1 MTELSS
7 PAAVLEIGTA
17 APWVRKWSSLPWVR
31 GPLWDGFWMLSA
43 LWLAPIVLLL
53 ARGYSNP
60 ESSPLDLLYFGLT
73 ALFWIGH
80 RLSST
85 YLAYCTEAYRP
96 LLRAQP
102 IRFVVLPLFVTAGCF
117 GLFLPADSVL
127 PWTREERL
135 IGLAIIDYACVTYH
149 FAAQH
154 FGALSL
160 YRSRAERSS
169 CIHTRRLDRFFA
181 LTVGGALVFV
191 ADILAGAV
199 AYQDQWVDRWFPAWI
214 VSAENGIRGGA
225 MFALLGITA
234 ITLFAELR
242 MPQWSLPRVLYIVG
256 LAVMVGLALR
266 PRSLFLFLVI
276 WTSQHWILATGL
288 ASQTPSAE
296 SAPTTGVVRRF
307 FHGLNVRPWAVVL
320 FLISLSLVLLPIFE
334 VEANRETGTFYGD
347 RIFGALATQL
357 RTSTWVPVLL
367 ALGFATGFIH
377 YLLDRSVYRMS
388 DPQVRAAA
396 SGLVR
401 NPSRI
406 SRRKSTRKLA
416 LILVAMLVSVS
427 SLHAQSGTPAVA
439 QQPPPKAIYTPKPV
453 YRPEW
458 AKQGLTGK
466 GVVLLTIDQQTGKVT
481 GARMLQSTGN
491 KQLDGAALEAY
502 SQWRFQPGTGSQVK
516 IPIEFASRPKPLA
529 PKRTASQPAI
539 LYPLLILLGFGVAVI
554 AMRTRRRSAR

>member
-1 MTELSS
+1 MAELSS
-7 PAAVLEIGTA
+7 PAAVTGIGTA
-17 APWVRKWSSLPWVR
+17 APWVRKWSSSWVR
-31 GPLWDGFWMLSA
+31 GPAWDGFWMLSA
-43 LWLAPIVLLL
+43 LWLAPIILWL
-53 ARGYSNP
+53 AHGYSNP

-102 IRFVVLPLFVTAGCF
+102 VRFIALPVLVTAACF
-117 GLFLPADSVL
+117 ALFLPADSAL

-135 IGLAIIDYACVTYH
+135 IALAIVDYACVTYH

-160 YRSRAERSS
+160 YRSRAGRMS

-181 LTVGGALVFV
+181 LSVGGALVFV

-225 MFALLGITA
+225 MFVLLVITA

-242 MPQWSLPRVLYIVG
+242 IRESSLPRVLYIIG

-288 ASQTPSAE
+288 ASQTASAE
-296 SAPTTGVVRRF
+296 SAPAAGSVRRF
-307 FHGLNVRPWAVVL
+307 LHRLNVRPWAVVL
-320 FLISLSLVLLPIFE
+320 FLMLVSLLLLPIFE
-334 VEANRETGTFYGD
+334 VEANRDTGTYYGD

-396 SGLVR
+396 SGLIR
-401 NPSRI
+401 YS
-406 SRRKSTRKLA
+406 
-416 LILVAMLVSVS
+416 
-427 SLHAQSGTPAVA
+427 
-439 QQPPPKAIYTPKPV
+439 
-453 YRPEW
+453 
-458 AKQGLTGK
+458 
-466 GVVLLTIDQQTGKVT
+466 
-481 GARMLQSTGN
+481 GN
-491 KQLDGAALEAY
+491 KPEQN
-502 SQWRFQPGTGSQVK
+502 
-516 IPIEFASRPKPLA
+516 
-529 PKRTASQPAI
+529 
-539 LYPLLILLGFGVAVI
+539 
-554 AMRTRRRSAR
+554 

>member
-1 MTELSS
+1 
-7 PAAVLEIGTA
+7 
-17 APWVRKWSSLPWVR
+17 
-31 GPLWDGFWMLSA
+31 MLSA

-53 ARGYSNP
+53 AHGYSDP

-96 LLRAQP
+96 LLRKQP
-102 IRFVVLPLFVTAGCF
+102 IRFIVLPFLITAGCF
-117 GLFLPADSVL
+117 ALFLPADSAL

-160 YRSRAERSS
+160 YRSRADRGF
-169 CIHTRRLDRFFA
+169 CMQTRRWDRFFA
-181 LTVGGALVFV
+181 LIVGGVLVFV

-214 VSAENGIRGGA
+214 VSAENGIRGA
-225 MFALLGITA
+225 ATLALFAITA
-234 ITLFAELR
+234 IMLVAEFR
-242 MPQWSLPRVLYIVG
+242 TPRWSLPRILYIVG

-266 PRSLFLFLVI
+266 PRSLFLFLVV

-296 SAPTTGVVRRF
+296 SRPNAGSVRRF
-307 FHGLNVRPWAVVL
+307 LHGLNVRPWAVVL
-320 FLISLSLVLLPIFE
+320 LLTLFSLVLLPVFE
-334 VEANRETGTFYGD
+334 VEANRETGTYYGD
-347 RIFGALATQL
+347 RIFGSLVVQL
-357 RTSTWVPVLL
+357 RTSTWLPALL

-396 SGLVR
+396 SGLIGNIAR
-401 NPSRI
+401 R
-406 SRRKSTRKLA
+406 SRRNNVSSFA
-416 LILVAMLVSVS
+416 LVLVLTFVSVC
-427 SLHAQSGTPAVA
+427 SLQAQIGTPAA
-439 QQPPPKAIYTPKPV
+439 GQQPPKAIYTPRPV

-458 AKQGLTGK
+458 AKQGLAGK
-466 GVVLLTIDQQTGKVT
+466 GVVLVTIDQQTGNVS
-481 GARMLQSTGN
+481 GARMLESTGN

-516 IPIEFASRPKPLA
+516 IPIEFATRPKPA
-529 PKRTASQPAI
+529 TAKQAKPPSAI
-539 LYPLLILLGFGVAVI
+539 LYPLLILLGFGVAVL
-554 AMRTRRRSAR
+554 AMRGRRRT